1 VWYGARAFEM
11 SGDEAEESSMATQ
24 VRVKSFKRTEYIEI
38 GKDMFDQAVSEALS
52 QIGAENII
60 SVLPL
65 NYEHIDIATEKI
77 VTDYGIIVVYKVSK

>member
-1 VWYGARAFEM
+1 
-11 SGDEAEESSMATQ
+11 MATA

-38 GKDMFDQAVSEALS
+38 GRDRFDQAVSEALS
-52 QIGAENII
+52 EIGAENII

-77 VTDYGIIVVYKVSK
+77 VTDYGIIVVYKVPG

>member
-1 VWYGARAFEM
+1 
-11 SGDEAEESSMATQ
+11 MATA

-38 GKDMFDQAVSEALS
+38 GKDRFDQAVSEALTE
-52 QIGAENII
+52 IGVENII

-77 VTDYGIIVVYKVSK
+77 VTDFGVIVVYKVPK